1 LSQCL
6 LAINGAM
13 LQQLNTIDISKK
25 LPDISPQHEKVRHRE
40 AFHEFPHAKG
50 CRAGQP
56 WFTSQNWAWLFL
68 FELSD
73 SGDYG
78 MWNLIMTD
86 EYEKLKITINQVIY
100 IIIS

>member
-1 LSQCL
+1 
-6 LAINGAM
+6 
-13 LQQLNTIDISKK
+13 
-25 LPDISPQHEKVRHRE
+25 VRHRE

-68 FELSD
+68 LELSD

-86 EYEKLKITINQVIY
+86 EYEKFVITINQVIICYNY
-100 IIIS
+100 IINT